1 MTDKILKFLPLTE
14 SRYYILLA
22 LIEPLYGYGVM
33 RKVEQLG
40 QGAVRPGPGTLDGA
54 FTTLEKQ
61 GPIAMVAEEERRK
74 SYTLTA
80 LGRKVLLAQ
89 IDRLH
94 VMALRGTQ
102 VAGRLKPP
110 GAK

>member
-1 MTDKILKFLPLTE
+1 
-14 SRYYILLA
+14 
-22 LIEPLYGYGVM
+22 
-33 RKVEQLG
+33 
-40 QGAVRPGPGTLDGA
+40 
-54 FTTLEKQ
+54 
-61 GPIAMVAEEERRK
+61 MVAEEEHRK

-102 VAGRLKPP
+102 VAGRLKP
-110 GAK
+110 

>member
-1 MTDKILKFLPLTE
+1 M
-14 SRYYILLA
+14 
-22 LIEPLYGYGVM
+22 
-33 RKVEQLG
+33 
-40 QGAVRPGPGTLDGA
+40 
-54 FTTLEKQ
+54 
-61 GPIAMVAEEERRK
+61 IATVAEEERRK